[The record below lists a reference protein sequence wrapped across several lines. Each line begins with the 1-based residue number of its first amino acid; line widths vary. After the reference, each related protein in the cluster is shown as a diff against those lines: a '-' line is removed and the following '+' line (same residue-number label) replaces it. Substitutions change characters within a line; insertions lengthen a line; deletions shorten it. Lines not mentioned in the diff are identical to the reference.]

1 MNHKDSEPVD
11 VYKEVTMKIKK
22 EYFILAGVMAAL
34 ILYLVLHRS
43 DRTHYEL
50 PDITGVSVKQI
61 SKLEIGKAD
70 KTLVLNKKDNA
81 WYLDPKGYP
90 ADSDKVKNMLD
101 VIEKLTL
108 TALVSESKNYERY
121 DLTGDKKIT
130 VKAWHGKTLSREFD
144 IGKTANTYQHTFVR
158 LAKDSNVY
166 HARGDFRR
174 KFDRTVEELR
184 DKRVLSYTQKDI
196 REITLTKDKMT
207 LTLTQKQILEQE
219 GKKKDKP
226 DTTSEKPE
234 TQIVWQDAEGK
245 KTDPAKVDRLLSLLN
260 PLECETYITD
270 KKKEDLKN
278 PTYALSLKGDKEYSL
293 FVFAKK
299 DTDAKTYPA
308 ISSENEYPFLLSESQ
323 VESIKSKIED
333 ILEVRKK

>member
-1 MNHKDSEPVD
+1 MV
-11 VYKEVTMKIKK
+11 
-22 EYFILAGVMAAL
+22 AL

-43 DRTHYEL
+43 DRTHYKL
-50 PDITGVSVKQI
+50 PDITGVSGKQI

-70 KTLVLNKKDNA
+70 KTFVLNKKDNT
-81 WYLDPKGYP
+81 WYIAPKGYP
-90 ADSDKVKNMLD
+90 ADSDKVKSMID

-108 TALVSESKNYERY
+108 TALVSESKNYVRY

-130 VKAWHGKTLSREFD
+130 VKAWNGKTLSREFD
-144 IGKTANTYQHTFVR
+144 IGKAANTYQHTFVR
-158 LAKDSNVY
+158 LTTDSNVY

-174 KFDRTVEELR
+174 KFDQTVDELR
-184 DKRVLSYTQKDI
+184 DKTVLSYTQKDI
-196 REITLTKDKMT
+196 REITLTKDQKT
-207 LTLTQKQILEQE
+207 ITLTQKQIPEQE

-234 TQIVWQDAEGK
+234 TKTVWQDAEGK
-245 KTDPAKVDRLLSLLN
+245 KTDNAKVSGLLSFLN

-270 KKKEDLKN
+270 AKKDDLKN
-278 PTYALSLKGDKEYSL
+278 PTYTVALKGDKEYSL
-293 FVFAKK
+293 SVFAKK
-299 DTDAKTYPA
+299 DKDAKTYPA

-333 ILEVRKK
+333 ILEAK